1 VLPMLFGTQNV
12 SFILIN
18 PDIQKI
24 EFAQAYL
31 VDQ

>member
-1 VLPMLFGTQNV
+1 VLPVFFATQKV

-31 VDQ
+31 VDK